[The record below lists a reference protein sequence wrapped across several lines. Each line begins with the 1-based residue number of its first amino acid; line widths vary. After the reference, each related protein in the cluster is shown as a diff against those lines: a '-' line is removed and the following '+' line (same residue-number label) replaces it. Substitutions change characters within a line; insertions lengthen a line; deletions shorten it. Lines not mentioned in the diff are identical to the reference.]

1 MATIEKR
8 GGSYRITVSA
18 GYNTDGKQIKKR
30 MTWKPSPGMTER
42 QIKKELDKQAVL
54 FEQQV
59 ETGQFLDGSIT
70 LSEFITKWLE
80 DHAEKQ
86 LQEKTVVG
94 YKDMLPRIIKALGH
108 IKLAKLQ
115 PHHLIEFYNNLA
127 EDGIREDT
135 KYTATEAFNSA
146 VKRAGYSQ
154 ISLAKATRLSRS
166 TIGHC
171 CLHRSVSK
179 KSAETTS
186 AALGCKISELF
197 EPVNGSGKLS
207 GSTIVKYH
215 RLLSSILTSAVQWQV
230 IPSNPCNRV
239 KPPHAEYKEAAVLD
253 EKQVAQLIECLQ
265 AEPIRYRAAIMLI
278 LYTGLR
284 RGELCGLNWDDVDLD
299 KGIIHVTKA
308 LLYSPRKGVFEGET
322 KTRQSKRAVTI
333 PGDMIKLLKD
343 YKHDQALAKFALGDQ
358 WQDSGKVFTNE
369 YGAPM
374 PPDSLSQWFKRFI
387 KRHDLPNAHIHTL
400 RHVSATLLIA
410 GGADVATVSNRL
422 GHSSKSTTLNIYT
435 HAIKSADAAAAEKL
449 QNILNPKK
457 NYGAM

>member
-18 GYNTDGKQIKKR
+18 GYNTDGKQLKKR

-135 KYTATEAFNSA
+135 KYIATDAFNAA

-154 ISLAKATRLSRS
+154 ISLAEATGLSRS

-171 CLHRSVSK
+171 CLHRSVSRK
-179 KSAETTS
+179 TATMTS
-186 AALGCKISELF
+186 AALGCKMPELF

-207 GSTIVKYH
+207 DGWRFGK
-215 RLLSSILTSAVQWQV
+215 RL
-230 IPSNPCNRV
+230 
-239 KPPHAEYKEAAVLD
+239 
-253 EKQVAQLIECLQ
+253 
-265 AEPIRYRAAIMLI
+265 
-278 LYTGLR
+278 
-284 RGELCGLNWDDVDLD
+284 
-299 KGIIHVTKA
+299 
-308 LLYSPRKGVFEGET
+308 
-322 KTRQSKRAVTI
+322 
-333 PGDMIKLLKD
+333 
-343 YKHDQALAKFALGDQ
+343 
-358 WQDSGKVFTNE
+358 
-369 YGAPM
+369 
-374 PPDSLSQWFKRFI
+374 
-387 KRHDLPNAHIHTL
+387 
-400 RHVSATLLIA
+400 
-410 GGADVATVSNRL
+410 
-422 GHSSKSTTLNIYT
+422 
-435 HAIKSADAAAAEKL
+435 
-449 QNILNPKK
+449 
-457 NYGAM
+457 